1 MTLHSTTKGENNMHY
16 NEPELLIEIISYQPE
31 MPSRPHDLD
40 PGEDEE
46 FSFACYLLG
55 HELCLDCQ
63 SEELKDAIHDMALEQ
78 ARQEHEENKL
88 SHAANMRGI
97 DL

>member
-1 MTLHSTTKGENNMHY
+1 MY
-16 NEPELLIEIISYQPE
+16 DNEPELIIEIIGYQPE
-31 MPSRPHDLD
+31 MPSRAHDLD

-46 FSFACYLLG
+46 FSFTAHLLG

-63 SEELKDAIHDMALEQ
+63 SEALKDAIHDLALEQ
-78 ARQEHEENKL
+78 ARQEHEEDQLN
-88 SHAANMRGI
+88 HAANLRGI

>member
-1 MTLHSTTKGENNMHY
+1 MHY

-31 MPSRPHDLD
+31 MPSRAHDLD

-46 FSFACYLLG
+46 FSFVCYLLG
-55 HELCLDCQ
+55 HELNLTCQ
-63 SEELKDAIHDMALEQ
+63 SEALKDAIHDLALAQ
-78 ARQEHEENKL
+78 ARQEYAEDQL
-88 SHAANMRGI
+88 RHAANLRGI